1 MTTEERR
8 IITIRG
14 ISMPVYE
21 RALRLARELGITIGE
36 LVNEALKRYIT
47 TLEAIHRAI
56 ESHLENLAKTGD
68 VVIVSNI
75 DYLKVQR
82 KDLEAVP
89 RKIVFKDI
97 KELEFDE
104 DITEDLFNEKVYEI
118 VRVDKVI
125 VPKTLSTLLVASK
138 CKIVHKI
145 THKE

>member
-1 MTTEERR
+1 MTAEERR

-56 ESHLENLAKTGD
+56 ESHLENLARAGD

-75 DYLKVQR
+75 DYLKVKR

-97 KELEFDE
+97 RELEFDE
-104 DITEDLFNEKVYEI
+104 DVTEDLFNEKVYEI
-118 VRVDKVI
+118 VRVDKVV

-138 CKIVHKI
+138 CKLVHKI